1 MTHTQTSAPSDAADA
16 RAAAFL
22 EAHPI
27 TDDASEELDEMVIDM
42 ANHIAADKANAMG
55 EHDQYDALHA
65 RADAS
70 ASDINNG
77 GHEAQIAYLISEGCS
92 EDYIRQT
99 IFGDAESAPT
109 GP

>member
-1 MTHTQTSAPSDAADA
+1 MSNDPRQ

-22 EAHPI
+22 EANEI
-27 TDDASEELDEMVIDM
+27 TDDASEALDEMVTDM

-55 EHDQYDALHA
+55 EHNKYDELHDA
-65 RADAS
+65 ADAA
-70 ASDINNG
+70 ASKINNG
-77 GHEAQIAYLISEGCS
+77 GHEAQIEYLIEEGCS

-99 IFGDAESAPT
+99 IFDSAESAPA